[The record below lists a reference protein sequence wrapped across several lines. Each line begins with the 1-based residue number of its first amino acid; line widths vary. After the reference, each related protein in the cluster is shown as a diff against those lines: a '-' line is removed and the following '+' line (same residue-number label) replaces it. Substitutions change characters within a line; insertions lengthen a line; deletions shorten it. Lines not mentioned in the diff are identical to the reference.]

1 MKTTENEKLDVAID
15 LSKRGNHDEALRIL
29 DSVVVCP
36 ESVVLLLHC
45 KSDILMNMGRWVMAI
60 DIIAEAMKIA
70 PSDFGYN
77 NIGYCLLQSGSFEE
91 ACVAYGAAI
100 QLNPNNHAALRGL
113 GQALAELGRYPQA
126 MEALKSS
133 LQNGGQSSDAYVEL
147 AEIQY
152 KTGDIAS
159 AYRSLQA
166 ARDLDSTNFRVLR
179 GIDSIESDFEI
190 K

>member
-15 LSKRGNHDEALRIL
+15 LSKRGNHEEALRIL

-45 KSDILMNMGRWVMAI
+45 KSDILMNMGRWVMAS
-60 DIIAEAMKIA
+60 DIIAQAMKIA

-91 ACVAYGAAI
+91 ARVAYGAAI
-100 QLNPNNHAALRGL
+100 RLKPNNHAALQGL
-113 GQALAELGRYPQA
+113 GQALAELGKYSEA
-126 MEALKSS
+126 MDALKGS
-133 LQNGGQSSDAYVEL
+133 LTSGAQSSDTYVDL

-166 ARDLDSTNFRVLR
+166 ARDLDSTNLRALR
-179 GIDSIESDFEI
+179 GISSIESDFEI